1 MRGLLVEDLFACF
14 GRTDHVPVV
23 PAQADLVQ
31 LAIFAGPGCD
41 LLVWLGTEL
50 VGISEDGESG
60 RSGCVMCSWWRMP
73 FVAGVEDEGCE
84 KAEE

>member
-14 GRTDHVPVV
+14 GRTDHVPVI

-41 LLVWLGTEL
+41 LLVWLETEL
-50 VGISEDGESG
+50 VGIAEDRETCW
-60 RSGCVMCSWWRMP
+60 SGCMVCSWWRTP
-73 FVAGVEDEGCE
+73 FVAGVDNEGCE
-84 KAEE
+84 EAEE